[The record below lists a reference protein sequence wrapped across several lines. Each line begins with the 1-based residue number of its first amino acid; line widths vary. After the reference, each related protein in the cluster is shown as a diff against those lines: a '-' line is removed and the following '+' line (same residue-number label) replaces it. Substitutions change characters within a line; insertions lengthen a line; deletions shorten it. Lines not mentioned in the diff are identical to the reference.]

1 MSEIKLHDANGQGP
15 MAKMAYRNT
24 LNMSC
29 CYFLAIFLLT
39 AFLTSVSAEVSTEPP
54 RGDDMHL
61 GVVTCAGNTC
71 HGANAPL
78 KDSRVQQNE
87 FIIWHREDKHAKA
100 YTVLFNDASKR
111 IARNLGI
118 KAAHTEKLCLD
129 CHTDNIP
136 EEQRGKRFQIDDGV
150 GCEACHGGGERY
162 LGPHVSGARTHAENV
177 EMGLYPAEEPEARA
191 KLCLACHLGT
201 QDRLAT
207 HRIMGAGHP
216 RISFELDT
224 FTHIQPRHFKLDKDY
239 KERKG
244 SSWNGAQIWA
254 VGQLLAVERFLDLFQ
269 EAKYQTAGVMP
280 ELAFFDCHACHRPMK
295 NPHWAFRESS
305 GLGPGTIHL
314 NDANLLMLRSLLRH
328 ISPGQGERL
337 HKAMFHLHQTA
348 SVSLPD
354 ARKAAAAMRP
364 LLAEIRKTVLQRQF
378 TIADMRALTA
388 DLVQEG
394 LRGDYNDYGA
404 AEQAAMALGALTEAL
419 RTSGALSAEKL
430 ERMEATLKE
439 INEVLKVEHAYDP
452 QRMIKA
458 LNPIETILR

>member
-1 MSEIKLHDANGQGP
+1 
-15 MAKMAYRNT
+15 
-24 LNMSC
+24 MSC
-29 CYFLAIFLLT
+29 CNVLAVLLLT
-39 AFLTSVSAEVSTEPP
+39 AFLTNVSAEVSIEPQK
-54 RGDDMHL
+54 GVDMHL

-111 IARNLGI
+111 MARNLGI
-118 KAAHTEKLCLD
+118 KAAHTDKLCLD
-129 CHTDNIP
+129 CHADNIP
-136 EEQRGKRFQIDDGV
+136 VENRGKRFQIDDGV
-150 GCEACHGGGERY
+150 GCETCHGGGERY
-162 LGPHVSGARTHAENV
+162 LGPHVSGTRTHAENV
-177 EMGLYPAEEPEARA
+177 KLGLYPAEEPEARA
-191 KLCLACHLGT
+191 NLCLSCHLGT
-201 QDRLAT
+201 KDKLAT

-224 FTHIQPRHFKLDKDY
+224 FTHIQPKHFKLDKDY

-244 SSWNGAQIWA
+244 DWNGVQIWA
-254 VGQLLAVERFLDLFQ
+254 VGQLLAVEQFLDLFQ
-269 EAKYQTAGVMP
+269 EPKYQIAGVLP

-305 GLGPGTIHL
+305 GLQPGTIHL
-314 NDANLLMLRSLLRH
+314 NDANLLMLRSLLRR
-328 ISPGQGERL
+328 ISPEQGERL
-337 HKAMFHLHQTA
+337 HKAMLHLHQTA

-354 ARKAAAAMRP
+354 ARKAAATMRP

-378 TIADMRALTA
+378 TIEDMRALIT

-394 LRGDYNDYGA
+394 VRGDYNDYGV

-419 RTSGALSAEKL
+419 RTSGALPAEKL
-430 ERMEATLKE
+430 ARMDGSLKE

-452 QRMIKA
+452 ERMINALKA
-458 LNPIETILR
+458 IETILR